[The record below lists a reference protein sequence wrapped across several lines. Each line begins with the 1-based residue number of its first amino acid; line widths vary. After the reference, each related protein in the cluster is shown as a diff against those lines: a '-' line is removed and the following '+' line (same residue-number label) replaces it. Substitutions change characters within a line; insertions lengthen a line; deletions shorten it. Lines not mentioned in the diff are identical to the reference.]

1 MTTTLLEESSR
12 TDRQARTLSRERR
25 AELLAEFERSPLSAR
40 AFAERVGVRHS
51 TFAGWIQRHR
61 SKTRPLGSGAPPE
74 PTPVRWIEAVVDR
87 AAESPQTD
95 QPLVVKLG
103 AEMVVEV
110 SCRAHLE
117 LVAELAGLLARAR
130 RDTLGDAAC

>member
-12 TDRQARTLSRERR
+12 TDRQARTLSHERR

-61 SKTRPLGSGAPPE
+61 SETRPLDSAAPHE

-130 RDTLGDAAC
+130 RDALGDAAC

>member
-51 TFAGWIQRHR
+51 TFAG
-61 SKTRPLGSGAPPE
+61 
-74 PTPVRWIEAVVDR
+74 
-87 AAESPQTD
+87 
-95 QPLVVKLG
+95 
-103 AEMVVEV
+103 
-110 SCRAHLE
+110 
-117 LVAELAGLLARAR
+117 
-130 RDTLGDAAC
+130 

>member
-1 MTTTLLEESSR
+1 MNTTLLEESSR

-61 SKTRPLGSGAPPE
+61 SETRPLDSAAPHE